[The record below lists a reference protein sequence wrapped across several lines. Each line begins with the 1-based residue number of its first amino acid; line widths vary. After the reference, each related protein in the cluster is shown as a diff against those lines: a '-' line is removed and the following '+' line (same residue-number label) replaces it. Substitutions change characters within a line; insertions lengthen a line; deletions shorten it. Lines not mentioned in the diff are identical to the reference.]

1 MVSSPEFYF
10 IPRSIGP
17 LGKELTVES
26 GSKASSFLCFL
37 FLFLFCFF
45 CFFVRLLDHRLDLA
59 SVVVN
64 STEPYLVERTILDH
78 VIQ

>member
-1 MVSSPEFYF
+1 M
-10 IPRSIGP
+10 P
-17 LGKELTVES
+17 LGKELMVES
-26 GSKASSFLCFL
+26 GSKAASFLCFL
-37 FLFLFCFF
+37 FLCLFLFVFFF